1 MKIIAEALVFKTF
14 LKSAQQF
21 DIGHLLLIIWVD
33 ICELEVV
40 EVKKRGP
47 PCHVLASDDLKA

>member
-1 MKIIAEALVFKTF
+1 MKIVAEALVFKAF
-14 LKSAQQF
+14 LKSVQQF

-40 EVKKRGP
+40 EV
-47 PCHVLASDDLKA
+47 